1 MLTLK
6 PCKPMQTIR
15 ITPDQNKPDL
25 APNAGTGQIPDQ
37 GKTGPGT
44 SPEGAKMTISDE
56 TALKGTEHT
65 KISTLQPLHS
75 ASQSTLSSGQSVAV
89 GGMVDGKLAV
99 ELIDALLPALFVV
112 LIQKVGLTMK
122 KTDLQMTAKEK
133 ETVAPILQQCMNQLM
148 INFNNPWAALGVTL
162 GVIYGGKILE
172 KGGPAFLEKKAE
184 KAKAATENKK
194 VETVAKESVI
204 KKEIIT
210 PPLEEMKR
218 KNKLQAELEI
228 SNYTPTQAEIKA
240 MIKEQKVSGKLAE
253 QRLKNNFRAAV
264 NKKYGV

>member
-1 MLTLK
+1 LLTLK

-15 ITPDQNKPDL
+15 ITPDANNANT
-25 APNAGTGQIPDQ
+25 APNAGATQTPDQ

-44 SPEGAKMTISDE
+44 SPEGAKMTITDE
-56 TALKGTEHT
+56 AALKGTEHT

-75 ASQSTLSSGQSVAV
+75 AGQSALPAGQSVAV

-194 VETVAKESVI
+194 AESIVKDAVI
-204 KKEIIT
+204 KKEIVAA
-210 PPLEEMKR
+210 PLEEMKR
-218 KNKLQAELEI
+218 KNKLSAELEI
-228 SNYTPTQAEIKA
+228 SNYTPTNEEISAGVKKYKISRNA
-240 MIKEQKVSGKLAE
+240 VTE
-253 QRLKNNFRAAV
+253 RLKNNHRAAV